1 LSYAS
6 LRRTPLH
13 KSNNECVCAAIL
25 FPAGVLMKRS
35 KPEKFMKGVYFVAT
49 AAMVVPMA
57 MSVNPTKD
65 PSE

>member
-1 LSYAS
+1 
-6 LRRTPLH
+6 
-13 KSNNECVCAAIL
+13 
-25 FPAGVLMKRS
+25 MKRS

>member
-1 LSYAS
+1 
-6 LRRTPLH
+6 
-13 KSNNECVCAAIL
+13 
-25 FPAGVLMKRS
+25 MKRS

-57 MSVNPTKD
+57 LAVNPVKD

>member
-1 LSYAS
+1 M
-6 LRRTPLH
+6 LRVL
-13 KSNNECVCAAIL
+13 L
-25 FPAGVLMKRS
+25 PAGVLMKRS

-57 MSVNPTKD
+57 MAVNPIKD